1 MKSQRGS
8 NPRVGAN
15 LLYEESCEMKVHG
28 LSTVSVERCILATE
42 NFSKFHNVANAKW
55 NALKAE
61 LDSEV
66 VRYFFGLCKTTRYI
80 EIVGDSWHPMR
91 QVQKKF
97 PHRIT
102 TDEIAILDD
111 CESKSIHKAIK
122 NLIGATDDNEIL
134 ANSEVAEFIM
144 IWG

>member
-1 MKSQRGS
+1 M
-8 NPRVGAN
+8 N
-15 LLYEESCEMKVHG
+15 VHS

-42 NFSKFHNVANAKW
+42 NFSKAHNAANKKW
-55 NALKAE
+55 KELESE
-61 LDSEV
+61 LDNEV
-66 VRYFFGLCKTTRYI
+66 VRYFFGLFKTTRYD
-80 EIVGDSWHPMR
+80 EIVGESWNPKR
-91 QVQKKF
+91 KVQKKF

-111 CESKSIHKAIK
+111 CEAKSIHKAIK
-122 NLIGATDDNEIL
+122 NLIGATDDTEIL